1 MKIYYLVILI
11 LIVGLSSPSC
21 TTICPS
27 NDDVVNKVG
36 SVVKPNLILQ
46 YEDRVVAK
54 FTRHEYEKVL
64 QLELPEI
71 VHSPGIHPDS
81 LYDSHAIKTLNYGS
95 EQGKDVFCF
104 LYSTY
109 FSEKYPDK
117 EKLRK
122 KLLDVFYSINWIY
135 IDAFNYEHAPNHMHL
150 RIPAYAEYELL
161 KANVNAIDT
170 TYSEV
175 NFESLLKSMEPALT
189 KIDSELRNKTIVDL
203 KNSCASNFVM
213 DAASRFIHGHY
224 SHFK

>member
-1 MKIYYLVILI
+1 MRYLIFCFIIGV
-11 LIVGLSSPSC
+11 VVLSSPSC

-54 FTRHEYEKVL
+54 FTRQEYEKVL

-71 VHSPGIHPDS
+71 VHSPAIHPDS

-104 LYSTY
+104 LYSTH

-175 NFESLLKSMEPALT
+175 HFESLLKSMEPALT

-203 KNSCASNFVM
+203 KKSCASNFVM